1 MSKVNYPST
10 SPYAITPQTSW
21 NIGLYNHRAI
31 PADKADRQILIGLKY
46 NLRPDRLAFDLYGSS
61 DYWWVFMVRN
71 MNIIRDPIWDFQAG
85 VTIFVPSA
93 AHLRSVIG

>member
-1 MSKVNYPST
+1 MTKVNYPIT

-21 NIGLYNHRAI
+21 NIGLYKHRAI
-31 PADKADRQILIGLKY
+31 PADVGDREILIGLKY

-61 DYWWVFMVRN
+61 DYWWVFLVRN

-93 AHLRSVIG
+93 QHLRSVIG